1 MDKLKDQH
9 GLVGMTRLASVFL
22 VRLCTVETALYL
34 DFFGDKKISE
44 EGKEEDGNGDDK
56 KENIQNKTDSGKS
69 PTALASR
76 VVSEDGTYYDKDFQ
90 AYLASLTSALH
101 RTIRRGL
108 VTVLDLDTLC
118 QIVSVLRE
126 ERSIAS
132 SSPITLAAARAI
144 SSVIEDAQERLIF
157 CATNSLTKE
166 VIRFKPSPT
175 DLDYPNKLT
184 KISDALQPQSVTGTE
199 DDAMKK
205 QLQVYESWFPPIR
218 SVLRILSKIF
228 RVVEPRVFEDIA
240 LQSVQSCTRSLRDG
254 SKYIHKRSGIIHAD
268 LFLVKHLLILR
279 EQLSPFDIDLRSV
292 ERQLDFSDA
301 GKAVSRFLANRNR
314 RLFSM
319 SSENA
324 LVKLLR
330 EGVSINEESVDSK
343 RDLEEALRNACN
355 DFIDHSCNSLAE
367 GVFVLVGKLDSST
380 PESLQSASFFNA
392 NNVKEII
399 GTTLQNL
406 ESKAKD
412 VSSQM
417 GLYLD
422 NTTTQNIL
430 LKPVSKKISKW
441 TEEIRKAVNEMIDG
455 NIGWDAAIR
464 TEVLRMIDDL
474 EKGIK
479 RIGRTSK

>member
-1 MDKLKDQH
+1 
-9 GLVGMTRLASVFL
+9 
-22 VRLCTVETALYL
+22 
-34 DFFGDKKISE
+34 
-44 EGKEEDGNGDDK
+44 
-56 KENIQNKTDSGKS
+56 
-69 PTALASR
+69 
-76 VVSEDGTYYDKDFQ
+76 
-90 AYLASLTSALH
+90 
-101 RTIRRGL
+101 
-108 VTVLDLDTLC
+108 
-118 QIVSVLRE
+118 
-126 ERSIAS
+126 
-132 SSPITLAAARAI
+132 
-144 SSVIEDAQERLIF
+144 
-157 CATNSLTKE
+157 
-166 VIRFKPSPT
+166 
-175 DLDYPNKLT
+175 
-184 KISDALQPQSVTGTE
+184 
-199 DDAMKK
+199 
-205 QLQVYESWFPPIR
+205 
-218 SVLRILSKIF
+218 
-228 RVVEPRVFEDIA
+228 
-240 LQSVQSCTRSLRDG
+240 
-254 SKYIHKRSGIIHAD
+254 
-268 LFLVKHLLILR
+268 
-279 EQLSPFDIDLRSV
+279 
-292 ERQLDFSDA
+292 
-301 GKAVSRFLANRNR
+301 
-314 RLFSM
+314 M

-406 ESKAKD
+406 EPKAKD